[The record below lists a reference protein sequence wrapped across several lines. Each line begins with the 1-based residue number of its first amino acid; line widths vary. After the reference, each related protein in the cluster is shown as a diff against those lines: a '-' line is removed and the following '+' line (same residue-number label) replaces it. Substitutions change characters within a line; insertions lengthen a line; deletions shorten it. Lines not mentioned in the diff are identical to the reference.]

1 VANDTTARA
10 ESTALYGED
19 YFGRRRFTK
28 LLAHLP
34 SDGTIVDFGCNIGV
48 FLNFLRM
55 NGRRGLGIDYDEENI
70 RICRSHGLEAVHANI
85 LDFAS
90 QTEHHGRYAGIMM
103 ADFVEHFD
111 PFVLQR
117 LLRDSIALLCPRGVM
132 VIITPNSRSLS
143 MCTGG
148 FYETTIEHH
157 NPYSLH
163 GLRIFLEKQG
173 LRFVTGGVDPDSRL
187 KVFSTHPLRLLRNV
201 ALWVLGRILCGKEA
215 FYEHTYLVM
224 EKP

>member
-1 VANDTTARA
+1 MAGDIAARA
-10 ESTALYGED
+10 ESATVYGED
-19 YFGRRRFTK
+19 YFGKRRFTK
-28 LLAHLP
+28 LLPYLP
-34 SDGTIVDFGCNIGV
+34 ADGTIVDFGCNTGV
-48 FLNFLRM
+48 FLNFLRA
-55 NGRRGLGIDYDEENI
+55 NGRRGLGIDYDEEHV
-70 RICRSHGLEAVHANI
+70 RACRAHGLEAEHADI
-85 LDFAS
+85 LEFSSRAD
-90 QTEHHGRYAGIMM
+90 HRGRHAGIMM

-117 LLRDSIALLCPRGVM
+117 LLRDSLALLRPRGVV
-132 VIITPNSRSLS
+132 VIITPNSHALA

-148 FYETTIEHH
+148 FYESTIEHH

-163 GLRIFLEKQG
+163 GLRAFLETQG

-187 KVFSTHPLRLLRNV
+187 KVWSARPLRLLRNV
-201 ALWVLGRILCGKEA
+201 ALWVLGRILCGRDA